1 LEWRNFYCRF
11 FLASMILL
19 SGGCRFPGSSDHP
32 PGYLVVGIESNPL
45 ELDPRYATDANSV
58 RIDALIYNS
67 LLRAD
72 DRLRLRPELASEW
85 KMTDERTYVFELR
98 QHVKFHNG
106 KAMTARDV
114 KYTYE
119 SMLDPRNHSPKR
131 PLLKALEAV
140 DVLDTYRVR
149 FRLSVPHA
157 PFPEQFTIGIV
168 PARSNG
174 METPGAEIPP
184 GSGPFMLDTIDPG
197 ESITLKAN
205 PSYWEEKAPLAGII
219 FKVVPDAMVRALEF
233 KKGTIDFLQN
243 DLEPDM
249 LPWLK
254 KHTDAEFDAHE
265 GTTFQYIGVNLNHPI
280 LKNREVRQAIAL
292 AIDRASI
299 IRHLLKGFA
308 TPASGLLS
316 PIHWAYNGAV
326 PQWSFNPEK
335 AKRLLDHAGYPDPD
349 GPGPLP
355 RFRISFKT
363 TNLDL
368 RKRIAEAL
376 KEQLARVGIE
386 LEIRTYEWG
395 TFYSDIKN
403 GNFHLYS
410 LAWVGV
416 MDPDIYY
423 QMFHSASI
431 PPNGD
436 NRGHYSNPEL
446 DRLLEQGRRTTDAA
460 ARKAVYVQVQR
471 ILADELP
478 YIPLW
483 WVKNVTV
490 QNAAIKGF
498 VPYPDGDLISLKKVS
513 LQNRLP

>member
-1 LEWRNFYCRF
+1 MQQRKFYLK
-11 FLASMILL
+11 FLWAAAVLL
-19 SGGCRFPGSSDHP
+19 FGGCRISGSSNHP

-72 DRLRLRPELASEW
+72 NQLRLQPELASEW
-85 KMTDERTYVFELR
+85 KMPDERTYVFGLR
-98 QHVKFHNG
+98 KHVKFHNG
-106 KAMTARDV
+106 QEMTARDV

-119 SMLDPRNHSPKR
+119 SMLDPRNHSPKK
-131 PLLKALEAV
+131 PLLKPLEAV
-140 DVLDTYRVR
+140 DELDTYTVR
-149 FRLSVPHA
+149 FRLSA
-157 PFPEQFTIGIV
+157 PYAAFPEQFTIGIV
-168 PARSNG
+168 PADANERA
-174 METPGAEIPP
+174 TPDARLPP
-184 GSGPFMLDTIDPG
+184 GSGPFMLEKIERG
-197 ESITLKAN
+197 EKITLKAN
-205 PSYWEEKAPLAGII
+205 PFYWEEKAKLAGII

-254 KHTDAEFDAHE
+254 KNTNAVFGEHD

-292 AIDRASI
+292 AIDREGI

-308 TPASGLLS
+308 TPATGLLS
-316 PIHWAYNGAV
+316 PINWAYASSV
-326 PQWSFNPEK
+326 PQWRFDPEK
-335 AKRLLDHAGYPDPD
+335 AKRLLDQAGYPVPD
-349 GPGPLP
+349 GPGPQP
-355 RFRISFKT
+355 RFRLSFKT

-386 LEIRTYEWG
+386 LDIRTYEWG
-395 TFYSDIKN
+395 TFYSDIKK

-410 LAWVGV
+410 LAWVGI

-436 NRGHYSNPEL
+436 NRGHYSNSEV
-446 DRLLEQGRRTTDAA
+446 DRLLEQGRKITDSAE
-460 ARKAVYVQVQR
+460 RKAIYIQVQR
-471 ILADELP
+471 ILAQELP

-483 WVKNVTV
+483 WIKNVTV
-490 QNAAIKGF
+490 QNSAIQGF

-513 LQNRLP
+513 LQNQLP

>member
-1 LEWRNFYCRF
+1 M
-11 FLASMILL
+11 AAAVLL
-19 SGGCRFPGSSDHP
+19 LGGCRLAGSSDHP

-45 ELDPRYATDANSV
+45 NLDPRYATDANSV
-58 RIDALIYNS
+58 RIDALIYDA
-67 LLRAD
+67 LLRVD
-72 DRLRLRPELASEW
+72 DKLRLRPGLASKW
-85 KMTDERTYVFELR
+85 KMIDPRTYVFELR
-98 QHVKFHNG
+98 KHVKFHNG
-106 KAMTARDV
+106 QALTARDV

-119 SMLDPRNHSPKR
+119 SILDPRNHSPKR

-140 DVLDTYRVR
+140 DELDPYRVR
-149 FRLSVPHA
+149 FRLSVPYA

-168 PARSNG
+168 PAPSKG
-174 METPGAEIPP
+174 FDAPGAEIPP
-184 GSGPFMLDTIDPG
+184 GSGPFMLDSIDRG
-197 ESITLKAN
+197 ERITLKAN
-205 PSYWEEKAPLAGII
+205 PTYWEAKPQLAGII

-249 LPWLK
+249 LPWLRNNA
-254 KHTDAEFDAHE
+254 HAVVDAHE
-265 GTTFQYIGVNLNHPI
+265 GTTFQYIGVNLTHPI

-292 AIDRASI
+292 AIDRDSI
-299 IRHLLKGFA
+299 IRHLLKGYA

-316 PIHWAYNGAV
+316 PIHWAYNGSV
-326 PQWSFNPEK
+326 PKWSFNPER

-349 GPGPLP
+349 GPGPRP
-355 RFRISFKT
+355 RFRLSFKT

-376 KEQLARVGIE
+376 KAQLARVGIE

-395 TFYSDIKN
+395 TFYSDIKK

-423 QMFHSASI
+423 QLFHSASI

-446 DRLLEQGRRTTDAA
+446 DRLLEQGRRTMDTA
-460 ARKAVYVQVQR
+460 ARKAIYFEVQR

-483 WVKNVTV
+483 WVKNVIV
-490 QNAAIKGF
+490 RHRDIKGF
-498 VPYPDGDLISLKKVS
+498 IPYPDGDLISLKKVS
-513 LQNRLP
+513 LKKQLP

>member
-1 LEWRNFYCRF
+1 MQRRKSYLEC
-11 FLASMILL
+11 LAAAAVLL
-19 SGGCRFPGSSDHP
+19 LGGCRVPGASDQP
-32 PGYLVVGIESNPL
+32 PGYLVIGIESKPL

-72 DRLRLRPELASEW
+72 NQLRLRPELASEW

-98 QHVKFHNG
+98 KHVKFHDS
-106 KAMTARDV
+106 KELTARDV

-119 SMLDPRNHSPKR
+119 SMLDPSNHSPKR
-131 PLLKALEAV
+131 PLLKPLEAV
-140 DVLDTYRVR
+140 DELDTYRVR
-149 FRLSVPHA
+149 FRLSGPYA
-157 PFPEQFTIGIV
+157 PFPEQFTVGIV
-168 PARSNG
+168 PASSNG
-174 METPGAEIPP
+174 REPPHSQIPL
-184 GSGPFMLDTIDPG
+184 GSGPFMLEAADQG
-197 ESITLKAN
+197 EKIALKAN
-205 PSYWEEKAPLAGII
+205 PFYWEEKAKLAGII

-254 KHTDAEFDAHE
+254 KNTPAVLNERD
-265 GTTFQYIGVNLNHPI
+265 GTTFQYIGINLDHPI
-280 LKNREVRQAIAL
+280 LKNRDVRQAIAL
-292 AIDRASI
+292 AIDREGI

-308 TPASGLLS
+308 TRATGLLS
-316 PIHWAYNGAV
+316 PINWAYDPSV
-326 PQWSFNPEK
+326 PQWRFDPEE
-335 AKRLLDHAGYPDPD
+335 AKRLLDRAGYPDPD
-349 GPGPLP
+349 GPGPRP
-355 RFRISFKT
+355 RFRLSFKT

-386 LEIRTYEWG
+386 LDIRTYEWG

-423 QMFHSASI
+423 QMFHSAST

-436 NRGHYSNPEL
+436 NRGHYSNSEV

-460 ARKAVYVQVQR
+460 ERKAIYIRVQR
-471 ILADELP
+471 ILAEELP
-478 YIPLW
+478 CIPLW

-490 QNAAIKGF
+490 QNAAMRGF

-513 LQNRLP
+513 LLNQSP

>member
-1 LEWRNFYCRF
+1 M
-11 FLASMILL
+11 AAGLL
-19 SGGCRFPGSSDHP
+19 LLGGCRFARSSDHP
-32 PGYLVVGIESNPL
+32 PDYLVVGIESNPL
-45 ELDPRYATDANSV
+45 NLDPRYATDANSV

-72 DRLRLRPELASEW
+72 DKLHLQPELASEW

-98 QHVKFHNG
+98 KHIRFHNG
-106 KAMTARDV
+106 KEMTAQDV

-119 SMLDPRNHSPKR
+119 SILDPRNHSPKR
-131 PLLKALEAV
+131 PLLKPLEAV
-140 DVLDTYRVR
+140 DELDTYRVR
-149 FRLSVPHA
+149 FRLSVPYA
-157 PFPEQFTIGIV
+157 PFAEQFTVGIV
-168 PARSNG
+168 PARALGS
-174 METPGAEIPP
+174 ETPGGQIPP
-184 GSGPFMLDTIDPG
+184 GSGPFMLETIDRG
-197 ESITLKAN
+197 ERITLKAN
-205 PSYWEEKAPLAGII
+205 PFYWEQKPKLAGII

-254 KHTDAEFDAHE
+254 KNTRGVFAAHE
-265 GTTFQYIGVNLNHPI
+265 GTTFQYIGVNLDHPI
-280 LKNREVRQAIAL
+280 LKNRKVRQAIAL
-292 AIDRASI
+292 AIDREGI

-308 TPASGLLS
+308 TPATGLLS
-316 PIHWAYNGAV
+316 PINWAYNGSV
-326 PQWSFNPEK
+326 PQWRFDPET
-335 AKRLLDHAGYPDPD
+335 AKRLLDEAGYPDPD
-349 GPGPLP
+349 GPGPRP
-355 RFRISFKT
+355 RFRLSFKT

-376 KEQLARVGIE
+376 KEQLGRVGIE
-386 LEIRTYEWG
+386 LEVRTYEWG
-395 TFYSDIKN
+395 TFYSDIKK

-423 QMFHSASI
+423 QLFHSASI

-436 NRGHYSNPEL
+436 NRGHYRNAEL
-446 DRLLEQGRRTTDAA
+446 DRLLERGRRSTDVAERRA
-460 ARKAVYVQVQR
+460 IYARVQS

-490 QNAAIKGF
+490 QNPALKGF
-498 VPYPDGDLISLKKVS
+498 VPYPDGDLVSLKKVS
-513 LQNRLP
+513 LQNQLP

>member
-1 LEWRNFYCRF
+1 M
-11 FLASMILL
+11 AAAVLL
-19 SGGCRFPGSSDHP
+19 FGGGCRPAGSSDHP

-45 ELDPRYATDANSV
+45 DLDPRYATDANSV
-58 RIDALIYNS
+58 RIDALIYNA

-72 DRLRLRPELASEW
+72 DKLRLRPELASEW
-85 KMTDERTYVFELR
+85 KMTDPRTYVFELR
-98 QHVKFHNG
+98 KNIKFHNG

-119 SMLDPRNHSPKR
+119 SMLDPRNQSPKR
-131 PLLKALEAV
+131 PLLKALEVV
-140 DVLDTYRVR
+140 DELDPYRVR
-149 FRLSVPHA
+149 FRLSVPYA

-168 PARSNG
+168 PAQSKGFDTRRK
-174 METPGAEIPP
+174 EIPP
-184 GSGPFMLDTIDPG
+184 GSGPFMLDSIDRG
-197 ESITLKAN
+197 ERITLKAN
-205 PSYWEEKAPLAGII
+205 PAYWEKKPQLAGII

-254 KHTDAEFDAHE
+254 DNAHAVVDAHV
-265 GTTFQYIGVNLNHPI
+265 GTTFQYIGVNLTHPI
-280 LKNREVRQAIAL
+280 LKHREVRQAIAL
-292 AIDRASI
+292 AIDRDSI
-299 IRHLLKGFA
+299 IRHLLKGYA

-316 PIHWAYNGAV
+316 PIHWAYNGSV
-326 PQWSFNPEK
+326 QKWSFNPER

-349 GPGPLP
+349 GPGPRP

-395 TFYSDIKN
+395 TFYSDIIK

-423 QMFHSASI
+423 QLFHSAAI

-436 NRGHYSNPEL
+436 NRGHYSNPDL
-446 DRLLEQGRRTTDAA
+446 DRLLEQGRSTTDAS
-460 ARKAVYVQVQR
+460 ARKAVYFQVQR

-483 WVKNVTV
+483 WVKNVIV
-490 QNAAIKGF
+490 QHAGIRGF

-513 LQNRLP
+513 LQKQLP

>member
-1 LEWRNFYCRF
+1 MQNHRFYLEV
-11 FLASMILL
+11 FLAAAMAF
-19 SGGCRFPGSSDHP
+19 GGCRVSGSSDRP
-32 PGYLVVGIESNPL
+32 SGYLVAGLESNPL

-58 RIDALIYNS
+58 RIDGLIYNS

-72 DRLRLRPELASEW
+72 GQLRLQPELAASW
-85 KMTDERTYVFELR
+85 KMADERTYVFELR
-98 QHVKFHNG
+98 KHVKFHTGNEL
-106 KAMTARDV
+106 TARDV

-119 SMLDPRNHSPKR
+119 SILDPRNRSPKR
-131 PLLKALEAV
+131 PLLKPLEAI
-140 DVLDTYRVR
+140 DELNRYTIR
-149 FRLSVPHA
+149 FRLSAPYA

-168 PARSNG
+168 PAHADG
-174 METPGAEIPP
+174 QEGPDAAIPP
-184 GSGPFMLDTIDPG
+184 GSGPFMLERIDRG
-197 ESITLKAN
+197 EKITLKAN
-205 PSYWEEKAPLAGII
+205 PSYWEEKAKLAGII
-219 FKVVPDAMVRALEF
+219 FKIVPDAMVRALEF
-233 KKGTIDFLQN
+233 KKGTIDYLQN

-249 LPWLK
+249 LPWLQK
-254 KHTDAEFDAHE
+254 NSDAVLDAHE
-265 GTTFQYIGVNLNHPI
+265 GTTFQYIGINLDHPI
-280 LKNREVRQAIAL
+280 LRNREVRQAIAL
-292 AIDRASI
+292 AIDRDGI

-308 TPASGLLS
+308 TPATGLLS
-316 PIHWAYNGAV
+316 PINWAYSGSV
-326 PQWSFNPEK
+326 RQWRFDPEK

-349 GPGPLP
+349 GPGPRA
-355 RFRISFKT
+355 RFRLSFKT

-376 KEQLARVGIE
+376 KEQLARVGID

-395 TFYSDIKN
+395 TFYSDIKK

-423 QMFHSASI
+423 QMFHSAST

-436 NRGHYSNPEL
+436 NRGHYSNSEV
-446 DRLLEQGRRTTDAA
+446 DRLLEQGRKTTDTAE
-460 ARKAVYVQVQR
+460 RKTIYGQVQR
-471 ILADELP
+471 VLAEELP

-498 VPYPDGDLISLKKVS
+498 VPYPDGDLISFKNVS
-513 LQNRLP
+513 LQNQLP